1 PVGRVT
7 PCAPPRQLHML
18 ILYDRRSCAKVN
30 HHVAL
35 IFPRDGI
42 ATRRSAERI
51 EVRVRAYLCSEPLDY
66 RLLIQQFYRIAFVHH
81 AFHHDRTVNARHT
94 FVSLRYFLEYLW
106 RFLGSIWIECDHH
119 AACVAFQDPDDDF
132 RPDPQRSTDKII
144 FGESATGH
152 QVHVNVCAET
162 PLVDWRACLFSQLSR
177 RLQTKDRY
185 GTAIG
190 QRAL

>member
-1 PVGRVT
+1 MSSTAAHLTAPARTIQSFRRLSLCRSFAQKNAQRKDAIWFRGSLRKSTACRGLPALPWRVCLPWPVGRVT

-81 AFHHDRTVNARHT
+81 AFHHDRTV
-94 FVSLRYFLEYLW
+94 
-106 RFLGSIWIECDHH
+106 
-119 AACVAFQDPDDDF
+119 
-132 RPDPQRSTDKII
+132 
-144 FGESATGH
+144 
-152 QVHVNVCAET
+152 
-162 PLVDWRACLFSQLSR
+162 
-177 RLQTKDRY
+177 
-185 GTAIG
+185 
-190 QRAL
+190 